1 MTTFLSKIPQN
12 VNFAE
17 LREFEPG
24 LESAIRDV
32 AQGFGT
38 PVINGIS
45 SLLESMAAVKMSHML
60 HDGEDRDAFTKGVV
74 QGFLVAAALPGLC
87 NDFVNPKKE
96 GKEQ

>member
-24 LESAIRDV
+24 LDSSIRDV

-45 SLLESMAAVKMSHML
+45 SILESMAAVTMVQMI
-60 HDGEDRDAFTKGVV
+60 HDDEDKDAFTKGVIK
-74 QGFLVAAALPGLC
+74 GLLIAASLPGLC

-96 GKEQ
+96 GKAQ

>member
-24 LESAIRDV
+24 LDSAIRDV

-45 SLLESMAAVKMSHML
+45 SLLESMAAVRMSQML
-60 HDGEDRDAFTKGVV
+60 HDAEDKDAFTKGVIK
-74 QGFLVAAALPGLC
+74 GLLTAAALPGLC